1 MTKDLNDA
9 APIMLREIT
18 LYRVRLPLI
27 TPYRLSYHTFQAF
40 EPIIVELRDQ
50 TGRIGWGE
58 GHISPGSSAE
68 TQDGGWAYAK
78 QQAERLPGLSTGA
91 AKAAIANTLAHSPVA
106 ATALITAI
114 EMLEDHR
121 LLQVGAPVR
130 WPLLTAFNALEGD
143 AIPQEVD
150 QRLAQGFKTF
160 KIKVGQDVAADLAR
174 VAVIQRTTAGRAS
187 LRIDANRGYSR
198 SDGIAFA
205 SSLDPAGIE
214 LFEQPCAAEDWA
226 ANGAVAAASTVPLML
241 DEPICALADID
252 RAAPMD
258 GVGYCKLKLKR
269 FGGLDR
275 LHQALCHVREL
286 AMEPVLGDG
295 LGGEISCWMEA
306 AVARDTIRNAGEFNG
321 YLKPKM
327 PLLANPLGFEDG
339 ALVMPAGYRPEVDR
353 DRLAVH
359 TLAQERFGPRVT
371 GPGPSIS

>member
-9 APIMLREIT
+9 ERMTLREIT

-27 TPYRLSYHTFQAF
+27 TPYRLSYHTFKTF

-50 TGRIGWGE
+50 GGRIGWGE

-91 AKAAIANTLAHSPVA
+91 AKAAVAATMARSPVA
-106 ATALITAI
+106 ATALVTAI
-114 EMLEDHR
+114 EMLENHR
-121 LLQVGAPVR
+121 LLQVAAPVR

-143 AIPQEVD
+143 AIPQEVEE
-150 QRLAQGFKTF
+150 RLAQGFKTF
-160 KIKVGQDVAADLAR
+160 KIKVGQDLAADLERIAI
-174 VAVIQRTTAGRAS
+174 IQQATAGRAT

-214 LFEQPCAAEDWA
+214 LFEQPCAADDWA

-241 DEPICALADID
+241 DEPICALADIE
-252 RAAPMD
+252 RAAPIE
-258 GVGYCKLKLKR
+258 GVGFCKLKLKR

-275 LHQALCHVREL
+275 LHQALLRVREL

-321 YLKPKM
+321 YLKTKV

-353 DRLAVH
+353 GRLAVH
-359 TLAQERFGPRVT
+359 TLAQERFGPAV
-371 GPGPSIS
+371 I